1 MFEYLQLWA
10 SCLLICLGFTTIAVR
25 YSRMATPE
33 FVVGL
38 ARAGQIVV
46 PFFLL
51 ILGQWVYAFVLFCF
65 LFSKE
70 HRRYLGVPT
79 SKLLGLTAF
88 ELLALCCFGIIDTL
102 NWWPTIFRPF
112 NHPAISV
119 GIILGSLFLL
129 SWALI
134 KGSRV
139 PESSPAQSDRS
150 SPTAFPD

>member
-1 MFEYLQLWA
+1 MWHPLH
-10 SCLLICLGFTTIAVR
+10 
-25 YSRMATPE
+25 
-33 FVVGL
+33 
-38 ARAGQIVV
+38 
-46 PFFLL
+46 
-51 ILGQWVYAFVLFCF
+51 CF
-65 LFSKE
+65 LFGKE

-88 ELLALCCFGIIDTL
+88 ELLVLGCFGIIDAL

-134 KGSRV
+134 KSSRV

-150 SPTAFPD
+150 NPTAFPD